1 MAHAVIFVR
10 KDGIPV
16 PRAYALKRSSE
27 FSGSE
32 YCIPNRC
39 QVESYSTVTSLPQQ
53 PRRIR
58 QMPSAI
64 GIPFCEIIEKRVCRA
79 PRSTIVLQLRNGL
92 GTVPENDSASLHQR
106 AARRPCS
113 RFLCCCRYPFLLQH
127 SKCAR
132 RPLRRFANRRS
143 L

>member
-1 MAHAVIFVR
+1 MAHAVFVVR
-10 KDGIPV
+10 KCGIPV
-16 PRAYALKRSSE
+16 PRAYALKRSSPATNIA
-27 FSGSE
+27 FL
-32 YCIPNRC
+32 IAAR
-39 QVESYSTVTSLPQQ
+39 VESYSTVTSLPQQ

-58 QMPSAI
+58 QVPSAI
-64 GIPFCEIIEKRVCRA
+64 GFGFCEIIEKRLCRA

-106 AARRPCS
+106 AARDAGS

-127 SKCAR
+127 SKCAC

-143 L
+143 P